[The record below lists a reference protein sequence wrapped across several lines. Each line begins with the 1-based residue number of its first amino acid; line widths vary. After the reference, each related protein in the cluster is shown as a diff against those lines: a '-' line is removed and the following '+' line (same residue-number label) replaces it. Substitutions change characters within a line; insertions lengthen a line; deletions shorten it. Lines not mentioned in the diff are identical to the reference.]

1 MRYTVFL
8 ARPARKFL
16 SRLTDARQHARF
28 ERAINNLAKNP
39 RPAGCQALQGVS
51 GAYRVR
57 IGDFRIIYQIEDD
70 RLIVLV
76 TDIGARGQIYR

>member
-8 ARPARKFL
+8 APPARKFL
-16 SRLTDARQHARF
+16 SRLTDATQRSRF
-28 ERAINNLAKNP
+28 EHVIDSLAENP
-39 RPAGCQALQGVS
+39 RLPGCLPLKGHR

-57 IGDFRIIYQIEDD
+57 IGDFRILYQIVDD

-76 TDIGARGQIYR
+76 TDIGSRGQISR

>member
-16 SRLTDARQHARF
+16 SRLSDAKQWTRF
-28 ERAINNLAKNP
+28 EAVIDALAENP
-39 RPAGCQALQGVS
+39 RPTGCQPLQGVS

-57 IGDFRIIYQIEDD
+57 VGDFRILYQIEDD

-76 TDIGARGQIYR
+76 TDIGSRGQIYR